1 MDRIASSTAE
11 RGGCDTI
18 LSSSLDQTLTEQI
31 AALKEERDAVILAH
45 NYQIPAVQE
54 IADRVGGDSL
64 ELARAAAEFDAGVIV
79 FCGVDFM
86 AETAAILSPEKTVVL
101 PAADACCPMAEMI
114 TAGEVRVL
122 RERFPDAAVVA
133 YVNTSAEVK
142 AESDICCTSANAVAA
157 VESLDAEE
165 VIFLPPDRNLGR
177 YVARFTEKKILPW
190 DGYCIVHNRMTADKV
205 AAARRSHPDAGGAR
219 PPPRM
224 PARGDRPRRSRL
236 LDLGGDGAARLCKPP
251 PQGVCHRHRGRAPPS
266 ARKEVPGK
274 GLLPPPLEAGGLR
287 QHEEDRSREGA
298 CGPRA
303 VRAAG
308 DGPGGDRRP
317 GADGD
322 PADAGPSPPV
332 VPQIFPR
339 VSC

>member
-1 MDRIASSTAE
+1 M
-11 RGGCDTI
+11 
-18 LSSSLDQTLTEQI
+18 
-31 AALKEERDAVILAH
+31 KEERDAVILAH

-54 IADRVGGDSL
+54 IADRVGDSL

-165 VIFLPPDRNLGR
+165 VIFLPDRNLGR

-205 AAARRSHPDAGGAR
+205 AAARRSHPDAGVLVHPECR
-219 PPPRM
+219 PGVIDLADHVFSTSGMVRH
-224 PARGDRPRRSRL
+224 ACASPRREFVIGTEVGLLHQLEKKCPGKVFYPLSKQAVCVNMKKTDLAKVLAALERFEPRVTVPEETAARARTAIQRM
-236 LDLGGDGAARLCKPP
+236 LDL
-251 PQGVCHRHRGRAPPS
+251 
-266 ARKEVPGK
+266 
-274 GLLPPPLEAGGLR
+274 
-287 QHEEDRSREGA
+287 
-298 CGPRA
+298 PR
-303 VRAAG
+303 
-308 DGPGGDRRP
+308 
-317 GADGD
+317 
-322 PADAGPSPPV
+322 
-332 VPQIFPR
+332 
-339 VSC
+339 